1 MYSVGS
7 VYRVCGFMCNMGNI
21 CSMCRVDSLYNV
33 CGSCSGVICGLCAV
47 CTVFVLDAECA
58 VYAVYGEWAVGAFVQ
73 YLIDFNIDPRHRTN
87 LSCVTILVISWM
99 NCHIHRK
106 V

>member
-58 VYAVYGEWAVGAFVQ
+58 VYAVYGECAVGAFVQ

-87 LSCVTILVISWM
+87 LSCVTILVIS
-99 NCHIHRK
+99 
-106 V
+106 